1 MTAMIFKSC
10 LAVLTLGAVLP
21 LLNVPSAIGAPLDP
35 RDRSRSRT
43 QEKREPDR
51 RPMSDQDIYNP
62 KKLNLNVAVP
72 FTDSFDNTEIG
83 SIFVTKRA
91 AVGSADRK
99 RGGYFGEPG
108 SARYKQRCLLFCPPG
123 TKELDA
129 TYLYVIE
136 RDGECSVGVRAIGW
150 KERDVEYTDS
160 GRKIIT
166 TIAYNSTP
174 TNIQQ
179 IGINDTV
186 VSMTPEDKQQLKEP
200 EGTNSQYFPRNKG
213 GLFGMQTTT
222 ETSADLSAGYITNIH
237 YFPAAALVDAAS
249 PLSESVVISFPRSTW
264 LPSKI
269 VVDGDQ
275 LKEMKTVIS
284 KCDV

>member
-1 MTAMIFKSC
+1 MSRKSL
-10 LAVLTLGAVLP
+10 LALLALGALLP
-21 LLNVPSAIGAPLDP
+21 LWNAPSAQGIPQDP
-35 RDRSRSRT
+35 RNRTRSQT
-43 QEKREPDR
+43 QATREPDR

-72 FTDSFDNTEIG
+72 FTDSFDNTELG

-108 SARYKQRCLLFCPPG
+108 SPRYRQRCLLFCPPG

-129 TYLYVIE
+129 TYLYVVE
-136 RDGECSVGVRAIGW
+136 RDGECSIGVRAIGW

-186 VSMTPEDKQQLKEP
+186 VSMTPEDKAQLKAP
-200 EGTNSQYFPRNKG
+200 EGTNSKYFPRNKG
-213 GLFGMQTTT
+213 GFFGMQTTT

-237 YFPAAALVDAAS
+237 YFPATALVEAAS

-269 VVDGDQ
+269 VVEGDQ

-284 KCDV
+284 KCDA